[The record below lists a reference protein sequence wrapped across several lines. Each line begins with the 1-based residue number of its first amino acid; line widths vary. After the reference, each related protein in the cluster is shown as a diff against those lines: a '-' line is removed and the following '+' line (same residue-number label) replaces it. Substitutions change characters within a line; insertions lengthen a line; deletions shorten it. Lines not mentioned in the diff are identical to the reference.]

1 VHVIAVLQNL
11 AFWYKGR
18 TEIENKMLGI
28 FDSKGKLITKKGKKI
43 KLCTARFEVVTVV
56 VLKIKVCQMLHWA
69 DWKTLTFQRI
79 RLSFIFCLPLVNY
92 CSCSG

>member
-1 VHVIAVLQNL
+1 VCITAVLQNL

-18 TEIENKMLGI
+18 TEIENKMLRI
-28 FDSKGKLITKKGKKI
+28 FHSKGELITKKRKKI
-43 KLCTARFEVVTVV
+43 KLYTPRFEVLTLV

-69 DWKTLTFQRI
+69 DWKTLTFRRI
-79 RLSFIFCLPLVNY
+79 RLPLIFCLPLVNY